1 MGVSGDFNMT
11 GARGGIDAAD
21 AAIDGRAWRER
32 FAALRLRT
40 ATRTKP
46 TMTSPSASL
55 PSPAALSVTH
65 EGVSVPTVF
74 WTPEGPSRG
83 IVLACHGGSGHKRS
97 PAVLA
102 IAASC
107 LSLGLTVL
115 AIDGPVQGDRRSDG
129 NLDPGV
135 ARGAFREAWRA
146 GVGRTSMAEEWRAAL
161 NRLLEQPGH
170 AGLPIGYIGVSMG
183 TAYGLPLLAIEDRI
197 QAAVLGLW
205 GTTYPASEHL
215 AAHAQRVQCPVWFT
229 QQWNDEFFDREGTFA
244 LFDAIGSSD
253 KRLVAYPGPHREL
266 EGARLADAVSFIA
279 GRLLPS
285 A

>member
-1 MGVSGDFNMT
+1 MT
-11 GARGGIDAAD
+11 
-21 AAIDGRAWRER
+21 E
-32 FAALRLRT
+32 
-40 ATRTKP
+40 P
-46 TMTSPSASL
+46 TTSL
-55 PSPAALSVTH
+55 PSPTPLSVTH
-65 EGVSVPTVF
+65 AGVRVPAVH
-74 WTPEGPSRG
+74 WAPDAPSRG
-83 IVLACHGGSGHKRS
+83 IVLASHGGSGHKLS

-102 IAASC
+102 IAARC
-107 LSLGLTVL
+107 LPLGLSVL

-129 NLDPGV
+129 SLDPGV
-135 ARGAFREAWRA
+135 ARQAFREAWRA
-146 GVGRTSMAEEWRAAL
+146 GVGRTSMAQEWRAAL
-161 NRLLEQPGH
+161 EALLALPGH
-170 AGLPIGYIGVSMG
+170 ASLPIGYIGVSMG
-183 TAYGLPLLAIEDRI
+183 TAYGLPLLATETRI

-279 GRLLPS
+279 GRLLPP